1 MKTRKARGQVRRFFR
16 RGIACLLALTGVA
29 MAAVNAGVPLD
40 WLGNLAA
47 IPTASAAQE
56 TPSSDEPVPLRP
68 AGPVGLW
75 GRGHRPSGPS

>member
-40 WLGNLAA
+40 WLGKDVYKRQA
-47 IPTASAAQE
+47 PWWK
-56 TPSSDEPVPLRP
+56 R
-68 AGPVGLW
+68 
-75 GRGHRPSGPS
+75 

>member
-1 MKTRKARGQVRRFFR
+1 
-16 RGIACLLALTGVA
+16 

-56 TPSSDEPVPLRP
+56 TPSSDEPVPLLQRLLLGDS
-68 AGPVGLW
+68 ALLGSVGLR